1 MISGLSSTISSLQ
14 AHDRKMSVNANN
26 IANVNT
32 NGFKRDQAVLEE
44 GNEGDV
50 RVNLRKDMS
59 PAPDDPLAPDAPD
72 VEKELSNVDLADE
85 LTGMIPT
92 EIGYKANL
100 KTIRTKD
107 EMIGT
112 LLDTLA

>member
-1 MISGLSSTISSLQ
+1 MVTGLSSTLSSLQ
-14 AHDRKMSVNANN
+14 AHERKMASNANN

-32 NGFKRDQAVLEE
+32 NGYKRDQVVLAE
-44 GNEGDV
+44 GEAGEV
-50 RVNLRKDMS
+50 RVNLHKDLS
-59 PAPDDPLAPDAPD
+59 PAPQDPLAPEAPS

-85 LTGMIPT
+85 ITGMIPT

-100 KTIRTKD
+100 KTIQTRD

>member
-1 MISGLSSTISSLQ
+1 MIDGLNPAISSLQ
-14 AHDRKMSVNANN
+14 AHHRKMNVNANN

-32 NGFKRDQAVLEE
+32 NGFKRDRAILEE
-44 GNEGDV
+44 GQKGEV
-50 RVNLRKDMS
+50 RVHLSKDRS
-59 PAPDDPLAPDAPD
+59 PAPQDPLAPDAPG

-100 KTIRTKD
+100 KTIRAQD

>member
-1 MISGLSSTISSLQ
+1 MN
-14 AHDRKMSVNANN
+14 VNANN

-32 NGFKRDQAVLEE
+32 NGFKRDRAVLQK
-44 GNEGDV
+44 GPAGDV
-50 RVNLRKDMS
+50 RVSLTKDTS
-59 PAPDDPLAPDAPD
+59 PAPEDPLAPDAPG
-72 VEKELSNVDLADE
+72 VEKELSNVDLAAE

-100 KTIRTKD
+100 QTIRSRD
-107 EMIGT
+107 EMIGS